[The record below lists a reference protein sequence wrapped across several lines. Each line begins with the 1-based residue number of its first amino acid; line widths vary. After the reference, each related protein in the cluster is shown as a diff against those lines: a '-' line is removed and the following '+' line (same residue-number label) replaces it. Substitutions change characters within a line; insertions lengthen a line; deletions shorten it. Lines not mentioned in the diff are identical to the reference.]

1 MQKRLEWGLPH
12 LLSWNGATIR
22 SYELTS
28 PNLQSCPTLDIIF
41 NGTILASVTSKKLQ
55 NVYKSCPKMISLI
68 KLKILTPL
76 QKLPKNV
83 GDLGNSIL
91 AKGFEKVAQSPI
103 NHPIWS
109 HWSWPPFRLF
119 SAFFK
124 QTLPQS
130 LQQKMWKFS
139 IDCTLLGFEPTTWRY
154 IIFGICETLNC
165 G

>member
-1 MQKRLEWGLPH
+1 
-12 LLSWNGATIR
+12 
-22 SYELTS
+22 
-28 PNLQSCPTLDIIF
+28 
-41 NGTILASVTSKKLQ
+41 
-55 NVYKSCPKMISLI
+55 MISLI

-130 LQQKMWKFS
+130 LQQINVKIFYWLYAAG
-139 IDCTLLGFEPTTWRY
+139 IRAHNVTLHHIWYLWN
-154 IIFGICETLNC
+154 IKLWLDV
-165 G
+165 